1 MYIYIYHISVAIW
14 AQVIA
19 FGLAR
24 PTHLELL
31 ICSPSQMAPDDNE
44 ASQMTPD
51 DQMMHRILK
60 TMSAQE
66 KKPPPSPDDAPEKK
80 RPRVHWGQSVIDDL
94 LPEYDVKDDL
104 LPEYD
109 VKEER
114 ECECEKTY
122 QEIYATMTVPDL
134 DDVFARLVK
143 KYFPEGGAPGE
154 IPRYYMTATS
164 ATSASSTA
172 SSSTLNLLTKLRS
185 SDDSNAGGEND
196 CNETQETQG

>member
-1 MYIYIYHISVAIW
+1 
-14 AQVIA
+14 
-19 FGLAR
+19 
-24 PTHLELL
+24 
-31 ICSPSQMAPDDNE
+31 MAPDDNE

-60 TMSAQE
+60 TMSAPE

-109 VKEER
+109 VKEEPDLDDVFAQALK
-114 ECECEKTY
+114 KTY
-122 QEIYATMTVPDL
+122 QEIYATMTVADL

-143 KYFPEGGAPGE
+143 KYFPEGGAPELDKVVEASHKTLQYDKVMPGE
-154 IPRYYMTATS
+154 LLDYVTAMS
-164 ATSASSTA
+164 ATSASCTA